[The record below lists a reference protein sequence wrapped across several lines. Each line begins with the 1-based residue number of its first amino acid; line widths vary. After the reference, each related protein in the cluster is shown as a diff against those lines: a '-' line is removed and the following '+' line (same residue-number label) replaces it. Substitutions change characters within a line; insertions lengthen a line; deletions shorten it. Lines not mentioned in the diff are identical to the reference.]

1 MKLIFANNYYYLRG
15 GSEHV
20 FFDEMEILSSCGHKV
35 LPFTRH
41 FEKNIPSEYSRF
53 FPPAMY
59 YDDVSSIKK
68 FVSAF
73 KLIYSLET
81 KAKFSEL
88 LEYAKPDVVHFH
100 NIYGRLTSSIID
112 SAKSKKIPAVMTL
125 HDYKLICPSYLM
137 LLNGKRCERCKG
149 GKFYNSLFMYCH
161 KNNFLASAVYTIES
175 YFNLWFKK
183 YDWIRFFI
191 CPSMFSLKKHLEA
204 GIPEEKLV
212 HIPNFIK
219 VKNFEPDY
227 EPGDYILFVGRL
239 SQEKGVLTLLK
250 AVKGLDIELK
260 IVGDGPIRKEY
271 EKYVRNEGMINVT
284 FEGYKSGEELKSL
297 YKNSAFVILP
307 SEWYEVFGLIAVEA
321 SAYGKLVI
329 GSSIGAIPEIIIN
342 EKTGLLFEPGD
353 NNGLREKMKYLLSN
367 PSLITRMGKDA
378 RKRAEEEYNPE
389 LHYKRLMEVYGK
401 AMAGER
407 FSL

>member
-15 GSEHV
+15 GSERV
-20 FFDEMEILSSCGHKV
+20 FFDEMDMLSAYGHKV

-41 FEKNIPSEYSRF
+41 FEKNILSEYSRF
-53 FPPAMY
+53 FPSAMY
-59 YDDVSSIKK
+59 YDGVSSIK
-68 FVSAF
+68 
-73 KLIYSLET
+73 
-81 KAKFSEL
+81 
-88 LEYAKPDVVHFH
+88 
-100 NIYGRLTSSIID
+100 D
-112 SAKSKKIPAVMTL
+112 SAKSRKIPIVMTL

-137 LLNGKRCERCKG
+137 LLNSKPCERCKG
-149 GKFYNSLFMYCH
+149 RKFYNPLFTLCH
-161 KNNFLASAVYTIES
+161 KNNFLASAIYTIES

-191 CPSMFSLKKHLEA
+191 CPSKFSMNIHLEA
-204 GIPEEKLV
+204 VITEEKLI

-219 VKNFEPDY
+219 LKNFEPDY
-227 EPGDYILFVGRL
+227 EPGNYILFVGRL

-271 EKYVRNEGMINVT
+271 EKYIRNERITNVT

-297 YKNSAFVILP
+297 YKNSAFVIFP
-307 SEWYEVFGLIAVEA
+307 SEWYENAPMTILET
-321 SAYGKLVI
+321 SAYGKPII
-329 GSSIGAIPEIIIN
+329 GSNIGGISEMIIN

-353 NNGLREKMKYLLSN
+353 YNGLREKMKYLLSN

-378 RKRAEEEYNPE
+378 RKRAEEEYNAE

-401 AMAGER
+401 AIG
-407 FSL
+407 

>member
-15 GSEHV
+15 GSEQI
-20 FFDEMEILSSCGHKV
+20 FFDEMEMLSAYGHKV

-41 FEKNIPSEYSRF
+41 FEKNMSSEYSRF
-53 FPPAMY
+53 FPSAMY
-59 YDDVSSIKK
+59 YNGVSSIKK
-68 FVSAF
+68 ILSAF
-73 KLIYSLET
+73 KLIYSLEA

-88 LEYAKPDVVHFH
+88 LEHAEPDVIHFH

-137 LLNGKRCERCKG
+137 LLNGKPCKRCKG
-149 GKFYNSLFMYCH
+149 GKFYNSLFTLCH
-161 KNNFLASAVYTIES
+161 KNNFFASAIYAIES

-183 YDWIRFFI
+183 YDWIKFFI
-191 CPSMFSLKKHLEA
+191 CPSTFSMNIHLEA
-204 GIPEEKLV
+204 GIPEGKLV

-219 VKNFEPDY
+219 VKNFKPDY

-239 SQEKGVLTLLK
+239 SKEKGVLTLLK

-260 IVGDGPIRKEY
+260 IVGDGPIREEY
-271 EKYVRNEGMINVT
+271 EKYIRNERITNVT

-297 YKNSAFVILP
+297 YKNSAFVVFP

-321 SAYGKLVI
+321 SAYGKPVI
-329 GSSIGAIPEIIIN
+329 GSNIGAIPEIIIN
-342 EKTGLLFEPGD
+342 EKTGLLFETGD
-353 NNGLREKMKYLLSN
+353 YNELREKIKNLLSN
-367 PSLITRMGKDA
+367 PSLITKMGKDA
-378 RKRAEEEYNPE
+378 RKRAEEEYNAE

-401 AMAGER
+401 AVG
-407 FSL
+407 